1 MAIIIC
7 INKLYFKDIN
17 ECLNSNACPSSATCI
32 NTIGSYTCQ
41 CPTGFSFSNNA
52 CNGNSN

>member
-1 MAIIIC
+1 MTIIIC